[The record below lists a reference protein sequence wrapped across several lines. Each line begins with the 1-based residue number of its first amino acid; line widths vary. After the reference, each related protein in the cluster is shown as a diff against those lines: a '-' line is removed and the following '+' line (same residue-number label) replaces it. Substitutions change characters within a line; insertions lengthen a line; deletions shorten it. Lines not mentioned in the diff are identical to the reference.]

1 MEIINNA
8 IIIFIFFGSYI
19 YLYTLTLLKPFMKEQ
34 HIRTLFNIWKIVE
47 YVNYF
52 GFHKKIEIKNYDK
65 ITTEKNKWGFIIS
78 NHKSILDSII
88 IMIIMKDNKLHF
100 TNLKTISK
108 YSKKNLQNEALKM
121 YNMVLI
127 KREWNDDIKYV
138 NKMVYKWE
146 NENRNQQIVM
156 FPEGSILTEKT
167 ATTYNNLRNI
177 HCGLFN
183 YIVNKIIN
191 VKYIYDLTIIYK
203 VNNRILIGEKDI
215 FYNFLTNPEFKIII
229 NFDKYEKKNISEDW
243 LEKIWKKKDDFIMNY
258 AA

>member
-1 MEIINNA
+1 
-8 IIIFIFFGSYI
+8 
-19 YLYTLTLLKPFMKEQ
+19 MKEQ
-34 HIRTLFNIWKIVE
+34 NIRTLYNILKIVDNI
-47 YVNYF
+47 NYY

-65 ITTEKNKWGFIIS
+65 IITEKNNWGIIIS
-78 NHKSILDSII
+78 NHKSVLDNII
-88 IMIIMKDNKLHF
+88 IMIIMTDN
-100 TNLKTISK
+100 NLNSNNIKTISK
-108 YSKKNLQNEALKM
+108 YSKKNLQNEVLKM

-127 KREWNDDIKYV
+127 KRKLNDDIKYL
-138 NKMVYKWE
+138 NKMIYKWK

-156 FPEGSILTEKT
+156 CPEGSILTENT

-258 AA
+258 KI